1 MKLLKYILTVGCLY
15 QAFQSSS
22 SQTEQNGL
30 LPTAEVNTT
39 QSDEELNSEPY
50 VELLGRE
57 CSWMLKVP
65 GNRSDAL
72 VPLTAESTDALA
84 EQICQDLGCGSV
96 YNLSESSS
104 PPHAPC
110 WDGCSYQDGHLQNCS
125 QHVGSNCTVI
135 NKVVCGQE
143 AVRLAGGGDRCAGRV
158 EVWKH
163 GRWGTVCDDQ
173 WDLRDADV
181 VCAQLGCGYAINVT
195 GQGGQFPRGSG
206 PIHLDELNCTG
217 SEESLWA
224 CPATEEGHDCGHKED
239 AGVVCSEMRAVRLTG
254 GLDRCAGRVE
264 VHRNGTWGT
273 VCDISFQKEEA
284 TMTCSMLNCGK
295 EAEKFSQFDHPFA
308 HVNGSQWYYMCSSEH
323 TNLWQCMEFINNK
336 NLCKGTK
343 AAGLICKGS
352 LGFPVATTVNTTLTT
367 AWITASPPTNK
378 TAVGSTGGFFSVITP
393 ELLACIALSC
403 GLLVALIAH
412 PVVCCHY
419 RRRSALLLQQGR
431 TNLHPP
437 SEYQHNYREPVDLV
451 KVSAGPGESDD
462 SQRYRTDI
470 NPLKASAL
478 DSVSEEAPRYEY
490 SGVPTTQNGCPVNY
504 PYATVSKN
512 PSCNNSED
520 SFETSSTSS
529 DECYENT
536 TKAGD
541 PLALGMTQPYQ
552 PPVYN
557 NDQLHCGQ
565 TVNTEDSGD
574 GTNDDEDDGPL
585 YSPVSPDCQSSSTED
600 DEYDDVGNC

>member
-1 MKLLKYILTVGCLY
+1 CQIITIIIIIQIIDNICMTLHKIVFCLLFNISKG
-15 QAFQSSS
+15 
-22 SQTEQNGL
+22 
-30 LPTAEVNTT
+30 
-39 QSDEELNSEPY
+39 EPY

-343 AAGLICKGS
+343 AAGLICK
-352 LGFPVATTVNTTLTT
+352 
-367 AWITASPPTNK
+367 ASPPTNK

-419 RRRSALLLQQGR
+419 RRRIVALCR
-431 TNLHPP
+431 IH
-437 SEYQHNYREPVDLV
+437 
-451 KVSAGPGESDD
+451 
-462 SQRYRTDI
+462 
-470 NPLKASAL
+470 KASSRFIL
-478 DSVSEEAPRYEY
+478 LCLFYEVPSNPRCLW
-490 SGVPTTQNGCPVNY
+490 TQLSS
-504 PYATVSKN
+504 A
-512 PSCNNSED
+512 D
-520 SFETSSTSS
+520 STSL
-529 DECYENT
+529 DTDYEQY
-536 TKAGD
+536 D
-541 PLALGMTQPYQ
+541 PS
-552 PPVYN
+552 
-557 NDQLHCGQ
+557 NDSSVLLSTFRSELCSFISSLFFFFNFNVHNVSHY
-565 TVNTEDSGD
+565 TDRD